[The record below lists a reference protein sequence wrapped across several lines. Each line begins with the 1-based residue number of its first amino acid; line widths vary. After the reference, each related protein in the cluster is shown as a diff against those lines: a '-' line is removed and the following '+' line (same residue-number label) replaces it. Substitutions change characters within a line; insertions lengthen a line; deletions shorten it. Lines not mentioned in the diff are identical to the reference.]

1 MWKYATTTKKLIS
14 LHHLWNVLRAL
25 VCSTTVPLVS
35 HTILDLTSGVL
46 VATVPMNLT
55 KKEQPVLPRTVKSSI
70 QKIPD
75 FVNNVNQIT
84 LCFGIQPSVS
94 RGAQINTDK
103 LTLRCYVPICV
114 LKDNSSMKLTTC
126 ARTAQIKSMDV
137 ISVRRTVS
145 MEVMSVMSVNPI
157 NELLLTRR
165 LVLTVVYI
173 NTWTTI
179 QEIVSTALIS
189 QALISVE
196 DVPIMTNSTAT
207 GLATNVLET
216 YLNLLGV
223 TSVKSSF
230 VDVKELSLLTRLMES
245 IILLVDFAPSKLKIA

>member
-1 MWKYATTTKKLIS
+1 
-14 LHHLWNVLRAL
+14 
-25 VCSTTVPLVS
+25 
-35 HTILDLTSGVL
+35 
-46 VATVPMNLT
+46 
-55 KKEQPVLPRTVKSSI
+55 
-70 QKIPD
+70 
-75 FVNNVNQIT
+75 
-84 LCFGIQPSVS
+84 
-94 RGAQINTDK
+94 
-103 LTLRCYVPICV
+103 
-114 LKDNSSMKLTTC
+114 
-126 ARTAQIKSMDV
+126 
-137 ISVRRTVS
+137 

-245 IILLVDFAPSKLKIA
+245 IILPVDFAPSKLKIA